1 MCKPDGLCGTDSFG
15 GRDLISLLNAVT
27 AKAGATF
34 PMKIIK
40 SSILKRY
47 LLTQNNKQMKKLL
60 LLAMVLIVHNAWSN
74 TDTIKVKSVISSA
87 TVFYE
92 GAQLT
97 RKAELTAPK
106 GKHLLVLEKLTPE
119 INPQSIQVSGMDGC
133 KIQSVKHQLS
143 YPAPN
148 NKEKA
153 EIELDAKIAA
163 QEQQIKEVRNK
174 MSVADIEER
183 LLLENSQLT
192 HGKEGVQIAVIKE
205 AADFFRLRLNE
216 IRHAKLLM
224 AAELDNANKLLQE
237 LNAKLNEIS
246 VNRRKT
252 YSEVLIA
259 VECSKDVK
267 SSFEMSYLVNSAGW
281 IPSYDF
287 RVDDITQP
295 LSIVYNASVFQTSGE
310 NWNNVNMKLSTSNPM
325 LNGTKPELPVWYLG
339 SSPSTGNK
347 GVVKGT
353 GTLKGR
359 VLEAVT
365 GEPVAFASVVAEYN
379 NVVIG
384 ATTDFDGQYTIKPIR
399 PGNYVVKVTFVGYE
413 PSTAL
418 NVGVIADRISTRDFQ
433 LKASSISLSEVELID
448 YKVPSRTK
456 STSTSGYA
464 VAADNSLP
472 PLSALVGGKQT
483 GYDNEKTARMNNG
496 QYYNKQGDAAIT
508 TNIISNSLR
517 TNLTNI
523 EYAIEI
529 PYTIPSDGQDYAIKI
544 KEVSLPVNYVYYAV
558 PKLESD
564 VFLTAEISGWEQL
577 NLQSGKSGIYYQG
590 TFTGESYLDTDVA
603 ADTLKMSLGRDNG
616 IVVQRQSNKEMIDRQ
631 FFGNTITETIGWDI
645 TVKNNKSTTVKVVV
659 EDQFPISEKKSIEVE
674 WNSYAGAKLDS
685 KTGKLTW
692 EIELSPSEKKV
703 LNFKYIV
710 RYPRSTS
717 FVLE

>member
-1 MCKPDGLCGTDSFG
+1 
-15 GRDLISLLNAVT
+15 
-27 AKAGATF
+27 
-34 PMKIIK
+34 
-40 SSILKRY
+40 
-47 LLTQNNKQMKKLL
+47 MKKLL

-74 TDTIKVKSVISSA
+74 TDTLKVKSVISSV

-97 RKAELTAPK
+97 RKAELTAAK
-106 GKHLLVLEKLTPE
+106 GKHLIVLEKLTPE
-119 INPQSIQVSGMDGC
+119 INPQSIQVSGMEGC
-133 KIQSVKHQLS
+133 KILSVKHQLS
-143 YPAPN
+143 YPALN
-148 NKEKA
+148 DKEKT

-163 QEQQIKEVRNK
+163 QEQQIKEIRNK

-183 LLLENSQLT
+183 LLLENSQLN
-192 HGKEGVQIAVIKE
+192 HGKEGVQIAVLKE
-205 AADFFRLRLNE
+205 AADFFRFRLNE

-224 AAELDNANKLLQE
+224 DAELENATKLLQE

-246 VNRRKT
+246 INRRKT
-252 YSEVLIA
+252 HGEVLIA
-259 VECSKDVK
+259 VECLKDVK
-267 SSFEMSYLVNSAGW
+267 TSFEMSYLVNSAGW

-295 LSIVYNASVFQTSGE
+295 LAIVYNANVFQTSGE
-310 NWNNVNMKLSTSNPM
+310 NWNNVNLKLSTSNPM

-339 SSPSTGNK
+339 SGPLTVNK
-347 GVVKGT
+347 GDVKGT

-359 VLEAVT
+359 VLEAET
-365 GEPVAFASVVAEYN
+365 GEPVAFASVVAEN
-379 NVVIG
+379 NNIAIS

-413 PSTAL
+413 PATAL
-418 NVGVIADRISTRDFQ
+418 NVGVIADRVSTRDFK
-433 LKASSISLSEVELID
+433 LKASSISLSEVEVVD
-448 YKVPSRTK
+448 YKVPLASKVKTNRDYTAENV
-456 STSTSGYA
+456 YL
-464 VAADNSLP
+464 VP
-472 PLSALVGGKQT
+472 PRSEKVGGVPT
-483 GYDNEKTARMNNG
+483 DSDNAKYSRIKKEQQFFEQR
-496 QYYNKQGDAAIT
+496 DAAIT
-508 TNIISNSLR
+508 TNLISNSLR
-517 TNLTNI
+517 NNVTNI

-564 VFLTAEISGWEQL
+564 VFLTAEIRGWEQL

-603 ADTLKMSLGRDNG
+603 ADTLKLSLGRDKG
-616 IVVQRQSNKEMIDRQ
+616 IVIQRQSNKEMIDKQ
-631 FFGNTITETIGWDI
+631 FFGSTITETIGWDI
-645 TVKNNKSTTVKVVV
+645 TVKNNKTTTVKVVV